1 MFLLYALALSFHAG
15 VNVTAAPTTMSLM
28 DSYVQRRSDGEVGG
42 LHLTAVLIAQL
53 AHSDA
58 ARLERA
64 VRKKGGERERGGGE
78 RECVCVRERER
89 ETEKQIRGATGCL
102 NPALTT
108 TIARPRIQHAT
119 HQRKKNTDCACAHFV
134 PLSLLL
140 NRAPLDVMLFV
151 QRSPTQNLFPR
162 AQLL

>member
-58 ARLERA
+58 ARLERG
-64 VRKKGGERERGGGE
+64 VGKKGGGGERERE
-78 RECVCVRERER
+78 RVCVCVRERDR
-89 ETEKQIRGATGCL
+89 EADKRRNGL
-102 NPALTT
+102 P
-108 TIARPRIQHAT
+108 
-119 HQRKKNTDCACAHFV
+119 
-134 PLSLLL
+134 
-140 NRAPLDVMLFV
+140 
-151 QRSPTQNLFPR
+151 
-162 AQLL
+162 

>member
-64 VRKKGGERERGGGE
+64 VRKKGGERERE
-78 RECVCVRERER
+78 RESVCVCV
-89 ETEKQIRGATGCL
+89 KQIRGATGCL

>member
-64 VRKKGGERERGGGE
+64 VRKKGGGRERERE
-78 RECVCVRERER
+78 RECVC
-89 ETEKQIRGATGCL
+89 EKQIRGATGCL

-151 QRSPTQNLFPR
+151 QRSPTQNLFPC

>member
-64 VRKKGGERERGGGE
+64 VRKKGGERE
-78 RECVCVRERER
+78 CVCVCERER

>member
-64 VRKKGGERERGGGE
+64 VRKKGGERESV
-78 RECVCVRERER
+78 CVCERDREADKRR
-89 ETEKQIRGATGCL
+89 NGL
-102 NPALTT
+102 P
-108 TIARPRIQHAT
+108 
-119 HQRKKNTDCACAHFV
+119 
-134 PLSLLL
+134 
-140 NRAPLDVMLFV
+140 
-151 QRSPTQNLFPR
+151 
-162 AQLL
+162 

>member
-64 VRKKGGERERGGGE
+64 VRKKGGGRESK
-78 RECVCVRERER
+78 
-89 ETEKQIRGATGCL
+89 T
-102 NPALTT
+102 NPG
-108 TIARPRIQHAT
+108 
-119 HQRKKNTDCACAHFV
+119 
-134 PLSLLL
+134 SLGQFIVNPSKTAQSS
-140 NRAPLDVMLFV
+140 NR
-151 QRSPTQNLFPR
+151 
-162 AQLL
+162 

>member
-1 MFLLYALALSFHAG
+1 
-15 VNVTAAPTTMSLM
+15 V
-28 DSYVQRRSDGEVGG
+28 
-42 LHLTAVLIAQL
+42 
-53 AHSDA
+53 
-58 ARLERA
+58 
-64 VRKKGGERERGGGE
+64 
-78 RECVCVRERER
+78 CVCER

>member
-64 VRKKGGERERGGGE
+64 VRKKGRERERGGRE
-78 RECVCVRERER
+78 RVCVCERERER
-89 ETEKQIRGATGCL
+89 DREADKRRNGL
-102 NPALTT
+102 P
-108 TIARPRIQHAT
+108 
-119 HQRKKNTDCACAHFV
+119 
-134 PLSLLL
+134 
-140 NRAPLDVMLFV
+140 
-151 QRSPTQNLFPR
+151 
-162 AQLL
+162 